1 MGMMDGGDNFKDKCH
16 ACNGTAM
23 GGTMLRSIDD
33 RNKKIC
39 SNCHNKLSDEDKRF
53 LKIKPGITSPATLK
67 YFNTIREGYK
77 DFDLPNAL
85 VNLFF

>member
-39 SNCHNKLSDEDKRF
+39 SNCHNKLSDEDKNKFVTARQ
-53 LKIKPGITSPATLK
+53 LKQG
-67 YFNTIREGYK
+67 
-77 DFDLPNAL
+77 
-85 VNLFF
+85 LFI